1 MNIKFKEMLKFSWV
15 AVLAAAMLCTSCS
28 IDDNDA
34 NNNANGAE
42 MEEIEPLPT
51 EDVIET
57 TIVKNAAIFGNN
69 FDEVTQKVIDRLKGI
84 TEYLDPVTASS
95 IPENVEL
102 IFIDNESLL
111 KMERPA
117 VMAIKEAFQRGAT
130 VYLHK
135 PNDFAAALFNIA
147 MFDDIDKFFGNK
159 AKMRAQTRSSNEYQN
174 HDLFA
179 VRLDQSYMD
188 ADDLF
193 NDEPIEQTFVN
204 EETGEETTE
213 TFQPSDPTN
222 YQLGRYAENA
232 VKWIESENA
241 ETVRAKTR
249 AASSSTD
256 PFAQHHIHK
265 LLSCNLNYPSI
276 SKYNKNFSDIKVD
289 LNISVDL
296 WIITAYSFEKQMDYY
311 NVVMKEVFPGGTAYK
326 GVYWNH
332 GNSEK
337 DERAFYK
344 LNGNQMEDIGFAR
357 AAYVY
362 AGPDI
367 YVFKPEGYTVEQPST
382 ESPVNKNNYYIKES
396 YSSWGINGEL
406 GYSDGSVGGKLSFDY
421 RKGETITSFENELE
435 VTLNRNYSYENRK
448 ATYWDY
454 EMNVNNNNLKYCGF
468 VRHKKGGISKD
479 ALCRKD
485 CETKQYWEWFI
496 SNTNADISKNIEF
509 DVVFEFPAYSAKC
522 NVTGDNGGFDLSR
535 SILTKQKVRFKLPI
549 PYRYNETYTTFAEK
563 SKENIADVKAV
574 EEALAGSTYIKEFK
588 FKQSNITK
596 KALDDKLTKEWNTTI
611 DNLLR
616 NIQVFVDNEVSVY
629 LNDSKGNHLG
639 DRLVFSP
646 ESPNGYPVR
655 KTQE

>member
-213 TFQPSDPTN
+213 TFQPSAPTN

-265 LLSCNLNYPSI
+265 LISCNLNYPYI
-276 SKYNKNFSDIKVD
+276 SKYNKNFPDITATFD
-289 LNISVDL
+289 ISVDL
-296 WIITAYSFEKQMDYY
+296 WVITAYSFEKQMDYY
-311 NVVMKEVFPGGTAYK
+311 NVVMQEVFPGAAAYK
-326 GVYWNH
+326 GQYWLCDWPQKNQ
-332 GNSEK
+332 N
-337 DERAFYK
+337 AFEK
-344 LNGNQMEDIGFAR
+344 LNWEQQKDVGFSR
-357 AAYVY
+357 GAYVY

-367 YVFKPEGYTVEQPST
+367 YVFKPEDYTVEQPST

-396 YSSWGINGEL
+396 YSSWGIKGEL

-421 RKGETITSFENELE
+421 NKGETITSFENELE
-435 VTLNRNYSYENRK
+435 VSLNRNYSYENRK

-454 EMNVNNNNLKYCGF
+454 EMNVKNNNLKYCGL
-468 VRHKKGGISKD
+468 KNDISKD

-485 CETKQYWEWFI
+485 CATKQYWEWFI
-496 SNTNADISKNIEF
+496 SDTNADISNNIEF
-509 DVVFEFPAYSAKC
+509 DVVFEFPAYSAKG
-522 NVTGDNGGFDLSR
+522 NVITYNKDVSKSVLA
-535 SILTKQKVRFKLPI
+535 KQKVRFKLPI

-563 SKENIADVKAV
+563 SKENVADVKAV

-646 ESPNGYPVR
+646 DSPNGYPVR

>member
-1 MNIKFKEMLKFSWV
+1 MNKTLKSIF
-15 AVLAAAMLCTSCS
+15 AIGGIVLLTSFFFTSCTD
-28 IDDNDA
+28 DDNDA
-34 NNNANGAE
+34 NNNVNGAE

-57 TIVKNAAIFGNN
+57 TIVRNAAIFGNN
-69 FDEVTQKVIDRLKGI
+69 FDEVTQKVIDRLKGV
-84 TEYLDPVTASS
+84 TEYLDPVTATS
-95 IPENVEL
+95 ISENVEL

-147 MFDDIDKFFGNK
+147 MFDDIDNFFGNQ
-159 AKMRAQTRSSNEYQN
+159 AKMRAQTRSGNEYQN

-193 NDEPIEQTFVN
+193 NDKPIEQTFVN
-204 EETGEETTE
+204 EDTGEETTE
-213 TFQPSDPTN
+213 TFQPSAPTN

-332 GNSEK
+332 GDNEK
-337 DERAFYK
+337 TERAFYK
-344 LNGNQMEDIGFAR
+344 LNGNQMEDVGFAR

-421 RKGETITSFENELE
+421 KKGETITSFENELE
-435 VTLNRNYSYENRK
+435 VTLNRNYSYDNKK

-509 DVVFEFPAYSAKC
+509 DVVFEFPAYSAKA
-522 NVTGDNGGFDLSR
+522 NVTLYNDGFDLSR

-596 KALDDKLTKEWNTTI
+596 KALDNKLTKEWNTTI

>member
-1 MNIKFKEMLKFSWV
+1 MLKFSWV

-28 IDDNDA
+28 DDDNDA
-34 NNNANGAE
+34 NNNNGAE

-57 TIVKNAAIFGNN
+57 TIVRNAAIFGNN

-84 TEYLDPVTASS
+84 TEYLDPVTTTS

-147 MFDDIDKFFGNK
+147 MFDDIDNFFGNQ
-159 AKMRAQTRSSNEYQN
+159 AKMRAQTRSGNEYQN

-213 TFQPSDPTN
+213 TFQPSDPTD

-421 RKGETITSFENELE
+421 KKGETITSFEKELE
-435 VTLNRNYSYENRK
+435 VTLNRNYSYDNKK

-509 DVVFEFPAYSAKC
+509 DVVFEFPAYSAKA
-522 NVTGDNGGFDLSR
+522 NVTLYNDGFDLSR

-596 KALDDKLTKEWNTTI
+596 KALDNKLTKEWNTTI

>member
-1 MNIKFKEMLKFSWV
+1 MNKTLKSIF
-15 AVLAAAMLCTSCS
+15 AIGGIVLLTSFFFTSCAV
-28 IDDNDA
+28 DDNEED
-34 NNNANGAE
+34 NANGAE
-42 MEEIEPLPT
+42 MEEIKPLPT

-57 TIVKNAAIFGNN
+57 TIVRNAAIFGNN

-147 MFDDIDKFFGNK
+147 MFDDIDNFFGNQ
-159 AKMRAQTRSSNEYQN
+159 AKMRAQTRSGNEFQS

-204 EETGEETTE
+204 EDTGEETTE
-213 TFQPSDPTN
+213 TFQPSAPTN

-265 LLSCNLNYPSI
+265 LISCNLNYPYI
-276 SKYNKNFSDIKVD
+276 SKYNKDFADIKET

-296 WIITAYSFEKQMDYY
+296 WVITAYSFEKQMDYY
-311 NVVMKEVFPGGTAYK
+311 NIVMEESFPGGKAYK
-326 GVYWNH
+326 GQYWHANL
-332 GNSEK
+332 NRNNQK
-337 DERAFYK
+337 AYNK
-344 LNGNQMEDIGFAR
+344 LNMIQKKELGYAR
-357 AAYVY
+357 GAYVY

-382 ESPVNKNNYYIKES
+382 ESPVNKNNYVIKES
-396 YSSWGINGEL
+396 YSNWSISGEI
-406 GYSDGSVGGKLSFDY
+406 GYSDGSVGGKLSFNY
-421 RKGETITSFENELE
+421 SKGESITSFENELE
-435 VTLNRNYSYENRK
+435 VTLNRNYTYNNK
-448 ATYWDY
+448 KVTYWDY
-454 EMNVNNNNLKYCGF
+454 EMSVNKTLKHSGLL
-468 VRHKKGGISKD
+468 GDISKD

-485 CETKQYWEWFI
+485 CDTRQYWEWFI
-496 SNTNADISKNIEF
+496 SNTTSDISTNIEF
-509 DVVFEFPAYSAKC
+509 DVVFEFPAYSGKLNAYPVYINTESSK
-522 NVTGDNGGFDLSR
+522 

-646 ESPNGYPVR
+646 ESPNGYPQR
-655 KTQE
+655 KKVE

>member
-1 MNIKFKEMLKFSWV
+1 MNIKFKQMLKFSWV

-28 IDDNDA
+28 DDDNDA
-34 NNNANGAE
+34 NNNNGAE

-57 TIVKNAAIFGNN
+57 TIVRNAAIFGNN

-84 TEYLDPVTASS
+84 TEYLDPVTATS

-147 MFDDIDKFFGNK
+147 MFDDIDNFFGNQ
-159 AKMRAQTRSSNEYQN
+159 AKMRAQTRSGNEFQS

-204 EETGEETTE
+204 EDTGEETTE
-213 TFQPSDPTN
+213 TFQPSAPTN

-265 LLSCNLNYPSI
+265 LISCNLNYPSI

-332 GNSEK
+332 GDNEK
-337 DERAFYK
+337 TERAFYK
-344 LNGNQMEDIGFAR
+344 LNGNQMEDVGFAR

-421 RKGETITSFENELE
+421 KKGETITSFEKELE
-435 VTLNRNYSYENRK
+435 VTLNRNYSYDNKK

-509 DVVFEFPAYSAKC
+509 DVVFEFPAYSAKA
-522 NVTGDNGGFDLSR
+522 NVTLYNDGFDLSR

-549 PYRYNETYTTFAEK
+549 PYRYIETYTTFAEK
-563 SKENIADVKAV
+563 SKENVADVKAV

>member
-1 MNIKFKEMLKFSWV
+1 MNKTLKSIF
-15 AVLAAAMLCTSCS
+15 AIGGIVLLTSFFFTSCTD
-28 IDDNDA
+28 DDNDA
-34 NNNANGAE
+34 NNNVNGAE

-57 TIVKNAAIFGNN
+57 TIVRNAAIFGNN
-69 FDEVTQKVIDRLKGI
+69 FDEVTQKVIDRLKGV
-84 TEYLDPVTASS
+84 TEYLDPVTATS
-95 IPENVEL
+95 ISENVEL

-147 MFDDIDKFFGNK
+147 MFDDIDNFFGNQ
-159 AKMRAQTRSSNEYQN
+159 AKMRAQTRSGNEYQN

-188 ADDLF
+188 ADDRF

-204 EETGEETTE
+204 EDTGEETTE
-213 TFQPSDPTN
+213 TFQPSAPTN

-332 GNSEK
+332 GDNEK
-337 DERAFYK
+337 TERAFYK
-344 LNGNQMEDIGFAR
+344 LNGNQMEDVGFAR

-421 RKGETITSFENELE
+421 KKGETITSFENELE
-435 VTLNRNYSYENRK
+435 VTLNRNYSYDNKK

-596 KALDDKLTKEWNTTI
+596 KALDNKLTKEWNTTI

-646 ESPNGYPVR
+646 DSPNGYPQR
-655 KTQE
+655 KKVE

>member
-1 MNIKFKEMLKFSWV
+1 MNKTLKSIF
-15 AVLAAAMLCTSCS
+15 AIGGIVLLTSFFFTSCS
-28 IDDNDA
+28 DDDNDA
-34 NNNANGAE
+34 NNNVNGAE

-57 TIVKNAAIFGNN
+57 TIVRNAAIFGNN

-84 TEYLDPVTASS
+84 TEYLDPVTATS

-147 MFDDIDKFFGNK
+147 MFDDIDNFFGNQ
-159 AKMRAQTRSSNEYQN
+159 AKMRAQTRSGNEYQN

-204 EETGEETTE
+204 EDTGEETTE
-213 TFQPSDPTN
+213 TFQPSDPTD

-265 LLSCNLNYPSI
+265 LISCNVNYPYI
-276 SKYNKNFSDIKVD
+276 STKTFKYVNAEEKV
-289 LNISVDL
+289 NISIDL
-296 WIITAYSFEKQMDYY
+296 WVITAYSFEKQMDYY
-311 NVVMKEVFPGGTAYK
+311 NVVMEESFPGNDVYK
-326 GVYWNH
+326 GLYWCYVASN
-332 GNSEK
+332 NWNLVEK
-337 DERAFYK
+337 LRDAYYK
-344 LNGNQMEDIGFAR
+344 LDEKTR
-357 AAYVY
+357 EYVGLVRSGYAY

-367 YVFKPEGYTVEQPST
+367 YVFNPEGYTVEQPKT
-382 ESPVNKNNYYIKES
+382 ESPVTKDNYFIKES
-396 YSSWGINGEL
+396 FTGWSVGGEI
-406 GYSDGSVGGKLSFDY
+406 GYSDGSVGGKLSFNY
-421 RKGETITSFENELE
+421 QKGETIKTFEQELN
-435 VTLNRNYSYENRK
+435 VKLNRNYSYNNK
-448 ATYWDY
+448 KVTYWDY
-454 EMNVNNNNLKYCGF
+454 EMNINKEDFKWDLYQ
-468 VRHKKGGISKD
+468 SKIKEN
-479 ALCRKD
+479 ALCRNV
-485 CETKQYWEWFI
+485 CETRQYWEWFI
-496 SNTNADISKNIEF
+496 SKTNSDIASNIEF
-509 DVVFEFPAYSAKC
+509 DVVFEFPAYSVKDEILGL
-522 NVTGDNGGFDLSR
+522 NDLNKSV
-535 SILTKQKVRFKLPI
+535 LTKQKVRFKLPI

-596 KALDDKLTKEWNTTI
+596 KALDNKLTKEWNTTI

-646 ESPNGYPVR
+646 ESPNGYPQREKV
-655 KTQE
+655 E

>member
-1 MNIKFKEMLKFSWV
+1 MNKTLKSIF
-15 AVLAAAMLCTSCS
+15 AIGGIVLLTSFFFTSCAV
-28 IDDNDA
+28 DDNEED
-34 NNNANGAE
+34 NANGAE

-57 TIVKNAAIFGNN
+57 TIVRNAAIFGNN

-147 MFDDIDKFFGNK
+147 MFDDIDNFFGNQ
-159 AKMRAQTRSSNEYQN
+159 AKMRAQTRSGNEYQN

-204 EETGEETTE
+204 EDTGEETTE
-213 TFQPSDPTN
+213 SFQPSAPTN

-265 LLSCNLNYPSI
+265 LISCNLNYPYI
-276 SKYNKNFSDIKVD
+276 SKYNKDFPDITATFD
-289 LNISVDL
+289 ISVDL
-296 WIITAYSFEKQMDYY
+296 WVITAYSFEKQMDYY
-311 NVVMKEVFPGGTAYK
+311 NVVMQEVFPGAAAYK
-326 GVYWNH
+326 GDYWRYGINKKN
-332 GNSEK
+332 GM
-337 DERAFYK
+337 AFSK
-344 LNGNQMEDIGFAR
+344 LNWEQQEDVGFDR
-357 AAYVY
+357 GAYVY

-382 ESPVNKNNYYIKES
+382 ESPVNKNNYYIRES
-396 YSSWGINGEL
+396 YSSWGIKGEL

-454 EMNVNNNNLKYCGF
+454 EMNVKNNNLKWCGL
-468 VRHKKGGISKD
+468 KKEISKD

-485 CETKQYWEWFI
+485 CETRQYWEWFI
-496 SNTNADISKNIEF
+496 SDTNADISKNIEF

-522 NVTGDNGGFDLSR
+522 NVTGYNNGFDFSR
-535 SILTKQKVRFKLPI
+535 SVLAKQKVRFKLPI

-596 KALDDKLTKEWNTTI
+596 KALDNKLTKEWNTTI

-646 ESPNGYPVR
+646 DSPNGYPQREKV
-655 KTQE
+655 E

>member
-1 MNIKFKEMLKFSWV
+1 MNKTLKSIF
-15 AVLAAAMLCTSCS
+15 AIGGIVLLTSFFFTSCS
-28 IDDNDA
+28 DDDNDA
-34 NNNANGAE
+34 NNNGAE

-57 TIVKNAAIFGNN
+57 TIVRNAAIFGNN

-84 TEYLDPVTASS
+84 TEYLDPVTATS

-147 MFDDIDKFFGNK
+147 MFDDIDNFFGNQ
-159 AKMRAQTRSSNEYQN
+159 AKMRAQTRSGNEFQS

-204 EETGEETTE
+204 EDTGEETTE
-213 TFQPSDPTN
+213 TFQPSAPTN

-265 LLSCNLNYPSI
+265 LISCNLNYPSI

-332 GNSEK
+332 GDNEK
-337 DERAFYK
+337 TERAFYK
-344 LNGNQMEDIGFAR
+344 LNGNQMEDVGFAR

-421 RKGETITSFENELE
+421 KKGETITSFENELE
-435 VTLNRNYSYENRK
+435 VTLNRNYSYDNKK

-509 DVVFEFPAYSAKC
+509 DVVFEFPAYSAKA
-522 NVTGDNGGFDLSR
+522 NVTLYNDGFDLSR
-535 SILTKQKVRFKLPI
+535 SVLTKQKVRFKLPI

-596 KALDDKLTKEWNTTI
+596 KALDNKLTKEWNTTI

-646 ESPNGYPVR
+646 ESPNGYPQR
-655 KTQE
+655 KKVE

>member
-1 MNIKFKEMLKFSWV
+1 MLKFSWV

-28 IDDNDA
+28 DDDNDA
-34 NNNANGAE
+34 NNNNGAE

-57 TIVKNAAIFGNN
+57 TIVRNAAIFGNN

-84 TEYLDPVTASS
+84 TEYLDPVTATS

-147 MFDDIDKFFGNK
+147 MFDDIDNFFGNQ
-159 AKMRAQTRSSNEYQN
+159 AKMRAQTRSGNEYQN

-204 EETGEETTE
+204 EDTGEETTE
-213 TFQPSDPTN
+213 TFQPSDPTD

-265 LLSCNLNYPSI
+265 LLSCNLNYPYI

-326 GVYWNH
+326 GVYWNY

-344 LNGNQMEDIGFAR
+344 LNGNQMEDVGFAR

-421 RKGETITSFENELE
+421 KKGETITSFENELE
-435 VTLNRNYSYENRK
+435 VTLNRNYSYDNKK

-522 NVTGDNGGFDLSR
+522 NVTGDNNGFDLSR
-535 SILTKQKVRFKLPI
+535 SVLTKQKVRFKLPI

-646 ESPNGYPVR
+646 ESPNGYPQR
-655 KTQE
+655 KKVE

>member
-1 MNIKFKEMLKFSWV
+1 MNKTLKSIF
-15 AVLAAAMLCTSCS
+15 AIGGIVLLTSFFFTSCAV
-28 IDDNDA
+28 DDNEED
-34 NNNANGAE
+34 NANGAE

-57 TIVKNAAIFGNN
+57 TIVRNAAIFGNN

-84 TEYLDPVTASS
+84 TEYLDPVTATS

-147 MFDDIDKFFGNK
+147 MFDDIDNFFGNK
-159 AKMRAQTRSSNEYQN
+159 AKMRAQTRSGNEFQS

-193 NDEPIEQTFVN
+193 NDKPIEQTFVN
-204 EETGEETTE
+204 EDTGEETTE
-213 TFQPSDPTN
+213 TFQPSDPTD

-265 LLSCNLNYPSI
+265 LISCNLNYPYI
-276 SKYNKNFSDIKVD
+276 SKYNKDFADIKET

-296 WIITAYSFEKQMDYY
+296 WVITAYSFEKQMDYY
-311 NVVMKEVFPGGTAYK
+311 NIVMEESFPGGKAYK
-326 GVYWNH
+326 GQYWHANL
-332 GNSEK
+332 NRNNQK
-337 DERAFYK
+337 AYNK
-344 LNGNQMEDIGFAR
+344 LNMIQKKELGYAR
-357 AAYVY
+357 GAYVY

-382 ESPVNKNNYYIKES
+382 ESPVNKNNYVIKES
-396 YSSWGINGEL
+396 YSNWSISGEI
-406 GYSDGSVGGKLSFDY
+406 GYSDGSVGGKLSFNY
-421 RKGETITSFENELE
+421 SKGESITSFENELE
-435 VTLNRNYSYENRK
+435 VTLNRNYTYNNK
-448 ATYWDY
+448 KVTYWDY
-454 EMNVNNNNLKYCGF
+454 EMSVNKTLKHSGLL
-468 VRHKKGGISKD
+468 GDISKD

-485 CETKQYWEWFI
+485 CDTRQYWEWFI
-496 SNTNADISKNIEF
+496 SNTTSDISTNIEF
-509 DVVFEFPAYSAKC
+509 DVVFEFPAYSGKLNAYPVYINTESSK
-522 NVTGDNGGFDLSR
+522 

-563 SKENIADVKAV
+563 SKENVADVKAV

-646 ESPNGYPVR
+646 DSPNGYPQR
-655 KTQE
+655 KKVE

>member
-1 MNIKFKEMLKFSWV
+1 MNKTLKSIF
-15 AVLAAAMLCTSCS
+15 AIGGIVLLTSFFFTSCTD
-28 IDDNDA
+28 DDNDA
-34 NNNANGAE
+34 NNNVNGAE

-57 TIVKNAAIFGNN
+57 TIVRNAAIFGNN
-69 FDEVTQKVIDRLKGI
+69 FDEVTQKVIDRLKGV
-84 TEYLDPVTASS
+84 TEYLDPVTATS
-95 IPENVEL
+95 ISENVEL

-147 MFDDIDKFFGNK
+147 MFDDIDNFFGNQ
-159 AKMRAQTRSSNEYQN
+159 AKMRAQTRSGNEFQS

-193 NDEPIEQTFVN
+193 NDKPIEQTFVN
-204 EETGEETTE
+204 EDTGEETTE
-213 TFQPSDPTN
+213 TFQPSAPTN

-332 GNSEK
+332 GDNEK
-337 DERAFYK
+337 TERAFYK
-344 LNGNQMEDIGFAR
+344 LNGNQMEDVGFAR

-421 RKGETITSFENELE
+421 KKGETITSFENELE
-435 VTLNRNYSYENRK
+435 VTLNRNYSYDNKK

-509 DVVFEFPAYSAKC
+509 DVVFEFPAYSAKA
-522 NVTGDNGGFDLSR
+522 NVTLYNDGFDLSR

-596 KALDDKLTKEWNTTI
+596 KALDNKLTKEWNTTI

-646 ESPNGYPVR
+646 ESPNGYPQR
-655 KTQE
+655 KKVE

>member
-1 MNIKFKEMLKFSWV
+1 MLKFSWV

-28 IDDNDA
+28 DDDNDA
-34 NNNANGAE
+34 NNNNGAE

-57 TIVKNAAIFGNN
+57 TIVRNAAIFGNN

-84 TEYLDPVTASS
+84 TEYLDPVTATS

-111 KMERPA
+111 KLERPA

-147 MFDDIDKFFGNK
+147 MFDDIDNFFGNQ
-159 AKMRAQTRSSNEYQN
+159 AKMRAQTRSGNEYQN

-213 TFQPSDPTN
+213 TFQPSDPTD

-326 GVYWNH
+326 GVYWNY

-344 LNGNQMEDIGFAR
+344 LNGNQMEDVGFAR

-421 RKGETITSFENELE
+421 KKGETITSFENELE
-435 VTLNRNYSYENRK
+435 VTLNRNYSYDNKK

-522 NVTGDNGGFDLSR
+522 NVTGDNNGFDLSR
-535 SILTKQKVRFKLPI
+535 SVLTKQKVRFKLPI

-563 SKENIADVKAV
+563 SKENVADVKAV

>member
-1 MNIKFKEMLKFSWV
+1 MNIKFKQMLKFSWV

-28 IDDNDA
+28 DDDNDA
-34 NNNANGAE
+34 NNNNGAE

-57 TIVKNAAIFGNN
+57 TIVRNAAIFGNN

-84 TEYLDPVTASS
+84 TEYLDPVTATS
-95 IPENVEL
+95 ISENVEL

-147 MFDDIDKFFGNK
+147 MFDDIDNFFGNQ
-159 AKMRAQTRSSNEYQN
+159 AKMRAQTRSGNEFQS

-204 EETGEETTE
+204 EDTGEETTE
-213 TFQPSDPTN
+213 TFQPSAPTN

-265 LLSCNLNYPSI
+265 LISCNLNYPSI

-332 GNSEK
+332 GDNEK
-337 DERAFYK
+337 TERAFYK
-344 LNGNQMEDIGFAR
+344 LNGNQMEDVGFAR
-357 AAYVY
+357 GAYVY

-421 RKGETITSFENELE
+421 KKGETITSFEKELE
-435 VTLNRNYSYENRK
+435 VTLNRNYSYDNKK

-509 DVVFEFPAYSAKC
+509 DVVFEFPAYSAKA
-522 NVTGDNGGFDLSR
+522 NVTLYNDGFDLSR

-646 ESPNGYPVR
+646 DSPNGYPQR
-655 KTQE
+655 KKVE

>member
-1 MNIKFKEMLKFSWV
+1 MNKTLKSIF
-15 AVLAAAMLCTSCS
+15 AIGGIVLLTSFFFTSCTD
-28 IDDNDA
+28 DDNDA
-34 NNNANGAE
+34 NNNVNGAE

-57 TIVKNAAIFGNN
+57 TIVRNAAIFGNN
-69 FDEVTQKVIDRLKGI
+69 FDEVTQKVIDRLKGV
-84 TEYLDPVTASS
+84 TEYLDPVTATS
-95 IPENVEL
+95 ISENVEL

-147 MFDDIDKFFGNK
+147 MFDDIDNFFGNQ
-159 AKMRAQTRSSNEYQN
+159 AKMRAQTRSGNEFQS

-193 NDEPIEQTFVN
+193 NDKPIEQTFVN
-204 EETGEETTE
+204 EDTGEETTE
-213 TFQPSDPTN
+213 TFQPSAPTN

-332 GNSEK
+332 GDNEK
-337 DERAFYK
+337 TERAFYK
-344 LNGNQMEDIGFAR
+344 LNGNQMEDVGFAR

-421 RKGETITSFENELE
+421 KKGETITSFENELE
-435 VTLNRNYSYENRK
+435 VTLNRNYSYDNKK

-509 DVVFEFPAYSAKC
+509 DVVFEFPAYSAKA
-522 NVTGDNGGFDLSR
+522 NVTLYNDGFDLSR

-596 KALDDKLTKEWNTTI
+596 KALDDKLTTEWNTTI

-646 ESPNGYPVR
+646 DSPNGYPQR
-655 KTQE
+655 KKVE

>member
-1 MNIKFKEMLKFSWV
+1 MLKFSWV

-213 TFQPSDPTN
+213 TFQPSAPTN

-265 LLSCNLNYPSI
+265 LISCNLNYPYI
-276 SKYNKNFSDIKVD
+276 SKYNKNFPDITATFD
-289 LNISVDL
+289 ISVDL
-296 WIITAYSFEKQMDYY
+296 WVITAYSFEKQMDYY
-311 NVVMKEVFPGGTAYK
+311 NVVMQEVFPGAAAYK
-326 GVYWNH
+326 GDYWQYGINKKN
-332 GNSEK
+332 GM
-337 DERAFYK
+337 AFSK
-344 LNGNQMEDIGFAR
+344 LNWEQQEDVGFDR
-357 AAYVY
+357 GAYVY

-382 ESPVNKNNYYIKES
+382 ESPVNKNNYYIRES

-435 VTLNRNYSYENRK
+435 VTLNRSYSYENRK

-454 EMNVNNNNLKYCGF
+454 EMNVKNNNLKYCG
-468 VRHKKGGISKD
+468 
-479 ALCRKD
+479 
-485 CETKQYWEWFI
+485 
-496 SNTNADISKNIEF
+496 
-509 DVVFEFPAYSAKC
+509 
-522 NVTGDNGGFDLSR
+522 
-535 SILTKQKVRFKLPI
+535 
-549 PYRYNETYTTFAEK
+549 
-563 SKENIADVKAV
+563 
-574 EEALAGSTYIKEFK
+574 
-588 FKQSNITK
+588 
-596 KALDDKLTKEWNTTI
+596 
-611 DNLLR
+611 
-616 NIQVFVDNEVSVY
+616 
-629 LNDSKGNHLG
+629 
-639 DRLVFSP
+639 
-646 ESPNGYPVR
+646 
-655 KTQE
+655 

>member
-1 MNIKFKEMLKFSWV
+1 MNKTLKSIF
-15 AVLAAAMLCTSCS
+15 AIGGIVLLTSFFFTSCS
-28 IDDNDA
+28 DDDNDA
-34 NNNANGAE
+34 NNNGAE

-57 TIVKNAAIFGNN
+57 TIVRNAAIFGNN

-147 MFDDIDKFFGNK
+147 MFDDIDNFFGNQ
-159 AKMRAQTRSSNEYQN
+159 AKMRAQTRSGNEFQS

-204 EETGEETTE
+204 EDTGEETTE
-213 TFQPSDPTN
+213 TFQPSDPTD

-265 LLSCNLNYPSI
+265 LISCNLNYPSI

-332 GNSEK
+332 GDNEK
-337 DERAFYK
+337 TERAFYK
-344 LNGNQMEDIGFAR
+344 LNGNQMEDVGFAR

-421 RKGETITSFENELE
+421 KKGETITSFENELE
-435 VTLNRNYSYENRK
+435 VTLNRNYSYDNKK

-509 DVVFEFPAYSAKC
+509 DVVFEFPAYSAKA
-522 NVTGDNGGFDLSR
+522 NVTLYNDGFDLSR
-535 SILTKQKVRFKLPI
+535 SVLTKQKVRFKLPI

-596 KALDDKLTKEWNTTI
+596 KALDNKLTKEWNTTI

-646 ESPNGYPVR
+646 DSPNGYPQR
-655 KTQE
+655 KKVE

>member
-1 MNIKFKEMLKFSWV
+1 MLKFSWV

-28 IDDNDA
+28 DDDNDA
-34 NNNANGAE
+34 NNNNGAE

-57 TIVKNAAIFGNN
+57 TIVRNAAIFGNN

-84 TEYLDPVTASS
+84 TEYLDPVTATS
-95 IPENVEL
+95 ISENVEL

-147 MFDDIDKFFGNK
+147 MFDDIDNFFGNQ
-159 AKMRAQTRSSNEYQN
+159 AKMRAQTRSGNEFQS

-204 EETGEETTE
+204 EDTGEETTE
-213 TFQPSDPTN
+213 TFQPSDPTD

-332 GNSEK
+332 GDSEK

-344 LNGNQMEDIGFAR
+344 LNGNQMEDVGFAR
-357 AAYVY
+357 GAYV
-362 AGPDI
+362 
-367 YVFKPEGYTVEQPST
+367 
-382 ESPVNKNNYYIKES
+382 
-396 YSSWGINGEL
+396 
-406 GYSDGSVGGKLSFDY
+406 
-421 RKGETITSFENELE
+421 
-435 VTLNRNYSYENRK
+435 
-448 ATYWDY
+448 
-454 EMNVNNNNLKYCGF
+454 
-468 VRHKKGGISKD
+468 
-479 ALCRKD
+479 
-485 CETKQYWEWFI
+485 
-496 SNTNADISKNIEF
+496 
-509 DVVFEFPAYSAKC
+509 
-522 NVTGDNGGFDLSR
+522 
-535 SILTKQKVRFKLPI
+535 
-549 PYRYNETYTTFAEK
+549 
-563 SKENIADVKAV
+563 
-574 EEALAGSTYIKEFK
+574 
-588 FKQSNITK
+588 
-596 KALDDKLTKEWNTTI
+596 
-611 DNLLR
+611 
-616 NIQVFVDNEVSVY
+616 
-629 LNDSKGNHLG
+629 
-639 DRLVFSP
+639 
-646 ESPNGYPVR
+646 
-655 KTQE
+655 

>member
-1 MNIKFKEMLKFSWV
+1 MNKTLKSIF
-15 AVLAAAMLCTSCS
+15 AIGGIVLLTSFFFTSCAV
-28 IDDNDA
+28 DDNEED
-34 NNNANGAE
+34 NANGAE

-57 TIVKNAAIFGNN
+57 TIVRNAAIFGNN
-69 FDEVTQKVIDRLKGI
+69 FDEVTQKVIDRLKGV
-84 TEYLDPVTASS
+84 TEYLDPVTATS

-147 MFDDIDKFFGNK
+147 MFDDIDNFFGNK
-159 AKMRAQTRSSNEYQN
+159 AKMRAQTRSGNEFQS

-204 EETGEETTE
+204 EDTGEETTE
-213 TFQPSDPTN
+213 SFQPSAPTN

-265 LLSCNLNYPSI
+265 LISCNLNYPYI
-276 SKYNKNFSDIKVD
+276 SKYNKDFADIKET

-296 WIITAYSFEKQMDYY
+296 WVITAYSFEKQMDYY
-311 NVVMKEVFPGGTAYK
+311 NIVMEESFPGGKAYK
-326 GVYWNH
+326 GQYWHANL
-332 GNSEK
+332 NRNNQK
-337 DERAFYK
+337 AYNK
-344 LNGNQMEDIGFAR
+344 LNMIQKKELGYAR
-357 AAYVY
+357 GAYVY

-382 ESPVNKNNYYIKES
+382 ESPVNKNNYVIKES
-396 YSSWGINGEL
+396 YSNWSISGEI
-406 GYSDGSVGGKLSFDY
+406 GYSDGSVGGKLSFNY
-421 RKGETITSFENELE
+421 SKGESITSFENELE
-435 VTLNRNYSYENRK
+435 VTLNRNYTYNNK
-448 ATYWDY
+448 KVTYWDY
-454 EMNVNNNNLKYCGF
+454 EMSVNKTLKHSGLL
-468 VRHKKGGISKD
+468 GDISKD

-485 CETKQYWEWFI
+485 CDTRQYWEWFI
-496 SNTNADISKNIEF
+496 SNTTSDISTNIEF
-509 DVVFEFPAYSAKC
+509 DVVFEFPAYSGKLNAYPVYINTESSK
-522 NVTGDNGGFDLSR
+522 

-646 ESPNGYPVR
+646 ESPNGYPQR
-655 KTQE
+655 KKVE

>member
-1 MNIKFKEMLKFSWV
+1 
-15 AVLAAAMLCTSCS
+15 
-28 IDDNDA
+28 
-34 NNNANGAE
+34 
-42 MEEIEPLPT
+42 
-51 EDVIET
+51 
-57 TIVKNAAIFGNN
+57 
-69 FDEVTQKVIDRLKGI
+69 
-84 TEYLDPVTASS
+84 
-95 IPENVEL
+95 
-102 IFIDNESLL
+102 
-111 KMERPA
+111 
-117 VMAIKEAFQRGAT
+117 
-130 VYLHK
+130 
-135 PNDFAAALFNIA
+135 
-147 MFDDIDKFFGNK
+147 
-159 AKMRAQTRSSNEYQN
+159 
-174 HDLFA
+174 
-179 VRLDQSYMD
+179 MD

-193 NDEPIEQTFVN
+193 NDETIEQTFVN
-204 EETGEETTE
+204 EDTGEETTE
-213 TFQPSDPTN
+213 TFQPSAPTD

-265 LLSCNLNYPSI
+265 LLSCNLNYPYI

-326 GVYWNH
+326 GVYWNN

-337 DERAFYK
+337 DWWAFDK
-344 LNGNQMEDIGFAR
+344 LNGNQMEDVGFAR

-421 RKGETITSFENELE
+421 KKGETITSFENELE
-435 VTLNRNYSYENRK
+435 VTLNRNYSYDNKK

-596 KALDDKLTKEWNTTI
+596 KALDNKLTKEWNTTI

-646 ESPNGYPVR
+646 ESPNGYPQR
-655 KTQE
+655 KKVE

>member
-1 MNIKFKEMLKFSWV
+1 MNKTLKSIF
-15 AVLAAAMLCTSCS
+15 AIGGIVLLTSFFFTSCAV
-28 IDDNDA
+28 DDNEVDT
-34 NNNANGAE
+34 
-42 MEEIEPLPT
+42 PPT
-51 EDVIET
+51 ESEQVKPDPVDDVIET
-57 TIVKNAAIFGNN
+57 IIMKDAAIFGNN

-84 TEYLDPVTASS
+84 THHLDPVTTSV

-147 MFDDIDKFFGNK
+147 MFDDIDNFFGNQ
-159 AKMRAQTRSSNEYQN
+159 AKMRAQTRSGNEYQN

-204 EETGEETTE
+204 EDTGEETTE

-265 LLSCNLNYPSI
+265 LISCNLNYPYI
-276 SKYNKNFSDIKVD
+276 SKYNTDFADITATFD
-289 LNISVDL
+289 ISVDL
-296 WIITAYSFEKQMDYY
+296 WVITAYSFEKQMDYY
-311 NVVMKEVFPGGTAYK
+311 NVVMQEVFPGAAAYK
-326 GVYWNH
+326 GDYWQYGINKKN
-332 GNSEK
+332 GM
-337 DERAFYK
+337 AFSK
-344 LNGNQMEDIGFAR
+344 LNWEQQEDVGFGR
-357 AAYVY
+357 GAYVY

-382 ESPVNKNNYYIKES
+382 ESPVNKNNYYIRES
-396 YSSWGINGEL
+396 YSSWGIKGEL

-435 VTLNRNYSYENRK
+435 VTLNRNYSYDNRK

-454 EMNVNNNNLKYCGF
+454 EMNVKNNNLKYCGL
-468 VRHKKGGISKD
+468 KKGISED

-496 SNTNADISKNIEF
+496 SDTNADISKNIEF

-522 NVTGDNGGFDLSR
+522 NVTGYNNGFDLSR
-535 SILTKQKVRFKLPI
+535 SVLAKQKVRFKLPI

-596 KALDDKLTKEWNTTI
+596 KALDNKLTKEWNTTI

-646 ESPNGYPVR
+646 DSPNGYPQR
-655 KTQE
+655 KKVE

>member
-1 MNIKFKEMLKFSWV
+1 MNKTLKSIF
-15 AVLAAAMLCTSCS
+15 AIGGIVLLTSFFFTSCS
-28 IDDNDA
+28 DDDNDA
-34 NNNANGAE
+34 NNNGAE

-57 TIVKNAAIFGNN
+57 TIVRNAAIFGNN

-147 MFDDIDKFFGNK
+147 MFDDIDNFFGNQ
-159 AKMRAQTRSSNEYQN
+159 AKMRAQTRSGNEYQN

-204 EETGEETTE
+204 EDTGEETTE
-213 TFQPSDPTN
+213 TFQPSDPTD

-332 GNSEK
+332 GDNEK
-337 DERAFYK
+337 TERAFYK
-344 LNGNQMEDIGFAR
+344 LNGNQMEDVGFAR

-421 RKGETITSFENELE
+421 KKGETITSFENELE
-435 VTLNRNYSYENRK
+435 VTLNRNYSYDNKK

-509 DVVFEFPAYSAKC
+509 DVVFEFPAYSAKA
-522 NVTGDNGGFDLSR
+522 NVTLYNDGFDLSR

-646 ESPNGYPVR
+646 DSPNGYPQR
-655 KTQE
+655 KKVE

>member
-1 MNIKFKEMLKFSWV
+1 MNKTLKSIF
-15 AVLAAAMLCTSCS
+15 AIGGIVLLTSFFFTSCAV
-28 IDDNDA
+28 DDNEVDT
-34 NNNANGAE
+34 
-42 MEEIEPLPT
+42 PPT
-51 EDVIET
+51 ESEQVKPDPVDDVIET
-57 TIVKNAAIFGNN
+57 IIMKDAAIFGNN

-84 TEYLDPVTASS
+84 THHLDPVTTSV

-147 MFDDIDKFFGNK
+147 MFDDIDNFFGNQ
-159 AKMRAQTRSSNEYQN
+159 AKMRAQTRSGNEYQN

-204 EETGEETTE
+204 EDTGEETTE
-213 TFQPSDPTN
+213 TFQPSDPTD

-265 LLSCNLNYPSI
+265 LISCNLNYPSI

-311 NVVMKEVFPGGTAYK
+311 NVVMKEVFPGATAYK
-326 GVYWNH
+326 GQYWIA
-332 GNSEK
+332 GIDEK
-337 DERAFYK
+337 TGWAFDK
-344 LNGNQMEDIGFAR
+344 LNLKQKEDIGFAR
-357 AAYVY
+357 GAYVY

-382 ESPVNKNNYYIKES
+382 ESPVNKNNYYIRES
-396 YSSWGINGEL
+396 YSSWGIKGEL

-421 RKGETITSFENELE
+421 KKGETITSFENELE
-435 VTLNRNYSYENRK
+435 VTLNRNYSYDNKK

-454 EMNVNNNNLKYCGF
+454 EMNVKNNNLKYCGL
-468 VRHKKGGISKD
+468 KKGISED

-496 SNTNADISKNIEF
+496 SDTNADISKNIEF

-522 NVTGDNGGFDLSR
+522 NYYLGFDISR
-535 SILTKQKVRFKLPI
+535 SVLTKQKVRFKLPI

-596 KALDDKLTKEWNTTI
+596 KALDNKLTKEWNTTI

-646 ESPNGYPVR
+646 ESPNGYPQR
-655 KTQE
+655 KKVE

>member
-1 MNIKFKEMLKFSWV
+1 MNKTLKSIF
-15 AVLAAAMLCTSCS
+15 AIGGIVLLTSFFFTSCS
-28 IDDNDA
+28 DDDNDA

-42 MEEIEPLPT
+42 MEEIKPLPT

-57 TIVKNAAIFGNN
+57 TIVRNAAIFGNN

-147 MFDDIDKFFGNK
+147 MFDDIDNFFGNQ
-159 AKMRAQTRSSNEYQN
+159 AKMRAQTRSGNEYQN

-204 EETGEETTE
+204 EDTGEETTE
-213 TFQPSDPTN
+213 TFQPSDPTD

-265 LLSCNLNYPSI
+265 LISCNLNYPSI

-382 ESPVNKNNYYIKES
+382 ESPVNKNNYYIRES
-396 YSSWGINGEL
+396 YSSWGIKGEL

-421 RKGETITSFENELE
+421 KKGETITSFENELE
-435 VTLNRNYSYENRK
+435 VTLNRNYSYDNKK

-522 NVTGDNGGFDLSR
+522 NVTGDNDGFDLSR

-596 KALDDKLTKEWNTTI
+596 KALDNKLTKEWNTTI

-646 ESPNGYPVR
+646 DSPNGYPQR
-655 KTQE
+655 KKVE

>member
-1 MNIKFKEMLKFSWV
+1 MNKTLKSIF
-15 AVLAAAMLCTSCS
+15 AIGGIVLLTSFFFTSCAV
-28 IDDNDA
+28 DDNEVD
-34 NNNANGAE
+34 NANGAE

-57 TIVKNAAIFGNN
+57 TIVRNAAIFGNN

-84 TEYLDPVTASS
+84 TEYLDPVTATS

-147 MFDDIDKFFGNK
+147 MFDDIDNFFGNK
-159 AKMRAQTRSSNEYQN
+159 AKMRAQTRSGNEFQS

-204 EETGEETTE
+204 EDTGEETTE
-213 TFQPSDPTN
+213 TFQPSDPTD

-265 LLSCNLNYPSI
+265 LISCNLNYPYI
-276 SKYNKNFSDIKVD
+276 SKYNKDFADIKET

-296 WIITAYSFEKQMDYY
+296 WVITAYSFEKQMDYY
-311 NVVMKEVFPGGTAYK
+311 NIVMEESFPGGKAYK
-326 GVYWNH
+326 GQYWHANL
-332 GNSEK
+332 NRNNQK
-337 DERAFYK
+337 AYNK
-344 LNGNQMEDIGFAR
+344 LNMIQKKELGYAR
-357 AAYVY
+357 GAYVY

-382 ESPVNKNNYYIKES
+382 ESPVNKNNYVIKES
-396 YSSWGINGEL
+396 YSNWSISGEI
-406 GYSDGSVGGKLSFDY
+406 GYSDGSVGGKLSFNY
-421 RKGETITSFENELE
+421 SKGESITSFENELE
-435 VTLNRNYSYENRK
+435 VTLNRNYTYNNK
-448 ATYWDY
+448 KVTYWDY
-454 EMNVNNNNLKYCGF
+454 EMSVNKTLKHSGLL
-468 VRHKKGGISKD
+468 GDISKD

-485 CETKQYWEWFI
+485 CDTRQYWEWFI
-496 SNTNADISKNIEF
+496 SNTTSDISTNIEF
-509 DVVFEFPAYSAKC
+509 DVVFEFPAYSGKLNAYPVYINTESSK
-522 NVTGDNGGFDLSR
+522 

-596 KALDDKLTKEWNTTI
+596 KALDNKLTKEWNTTI

-646 ESPNGYPVR
+646 DSPNGYPQR
-655 KTQE
+655 KKVE

>member
-1 MNIKFKEMLKFSWV
+1 MNKTLKSIF
-15 AVLAAAMLCTSCS
+15 AIGGIVLLTSFFFTSCS
-28 IDDNDA
+28 DDDNDA
-34 NNNANGAE
+34 NNNNNGAE

-57 TIVKNAAIFGNN
+57 TIVRNAAIFGNN
-69 FDEVTQKVIDRLKGI
+69 FDEVTQKVIDRLKGV
-84 TEYLDPVTASS
+84 TEYLDPVTATS

-147 MFDDIDKFFGNK
+147 MFDDIDNFFGNQ
-159 AKMRAQTRSSNEYQN
+159 AKMRAQTRSGNEYQN

-204 EETGEETTE
+204 EDTGEETTE
-213 TFQPSDPTN
+213 TFQPSAPTD

-265 LLSCNLNYPSI
+265 LISCNLNYPSI

-332 GNSEK
+332 GDNEK
-337 DERAFYK
+337 TERAFYK
-344 LNGNQMEDIGFAR
+344 LNGNQMEDVGFAR

-421 RKGETITSFENELE
+421 KKGETITSFENELE
-435 VTLNRNYSYENRK
+435 VTLNRNYSYDNKK

-509 DVVFEFPAYSAKC
+509 DVVFEFPAYSAKA
-522 NVTGDNGGFDLSR
+522 NVTLYNDGFDLSR

-596 KALDDKLTKEWNTTI
+596 KALDNKLTKEWNTTI

-646 ESPNGYPVR
+646 DSPNGYPQR
-655 KTQE
+655 KKVE

>member
-1 MNIKFKEMLKFSWV
+1 MNKTLKSIF
-15 AVLAAAMLCTSCS
+15 AIGGIVLLTSFFFTSCS
-28 IDDNDA
+28 DDDNDA
-34 NNNANGAE
+34 NNNVNGAE

-57 TIVKNAAIFGNN
+57 TIVRNAAIFGNN

-84 TEYLDPVTASS
+84 TEYLDPVTATS
-95 IPENVEL
+95 ISENVEL

-147 MFDDIDKFFGNK
+147 MFDDIDNFFGNQ
-159 AKMRAQTRSSNEYQN
+159 AKMRAQTRSGNEFQS

-204 EETGEETTE
+204 EDTGEETTE
-213 TFQPSDPTN
+213 TFQPSDPTD

-265 LLSCNLNYPSI
+265 LISCNVNYPYI

-332 GNSEK
+332 GDNEK
-337 DERAFYK
+337 TERAFYK
-344 LNGNQMEDIGFAR
+344 LNGNQMEDVGFAR

-421 RKGETITSFENELE
+421 KKGETITSFENELE
-435 VTLNRNYSYENRK
+435 VTLNRNYSYDNKK

-509 DVVFEFPAYSAKC
+509 DVVFEFPAYSAKA
-522 NVTGDNGGFDLSR
+522 NVTLYNDGFDLSR
-535 SILTKQKVRFKLPI
+535 SVLTKQKVRFKLPI

-646 ESPNGYPVR
+646 ESPNGYPQR
-655 KTQE
+655 KKVE

>member
-1 MNIKFKEMLKFSWV
+1 MNKTLKSIF
-15 AVLAAAMLCTSCS
+15 AIGGIVLLTSFFFTSCS
-28 IDDNDA
+28 DDDNDA
-34 NNNANGAE
+34 NNNGAE

-57 TIVKNAAIFGNN
+57 TIVRNAAIFGNN

-84 TEYLDPVTASS
+84 TEYLDPVTATS
-95 IPENVEL
+95 ISENVEL

-147 MFDDIDKFFGNK
+147 MFDDIDNFFGNK
-159 AKMRAQTRSSNEYQN
+159 AKMRAQTRSGNEFQS

-204 EETGEETTE
+204 EDTGEETTE
-213 TFQPSDPTN
+213 TFQPSAPTD

-265 LLSCNLNYPSI
+265 LISCNLNYPSI

-332 GNSEK
+332 GDNEK
-337 DERAFYK
+337 TERAFYK
-344 LNGNQMEDIGFAR
+344 LNGNQMEDVGFAR

-421 RKGETITSFENELE
+421 KKGETITSFENELE
-435 VTLNRNYSYENRK
+435 VTLNRNYSYDNKK

-509 DVVFEFPAYSAKC
+509 DVVFEFPAYSAKA
-522 NVTGDNGGFDLSR
+522 NVTLYNDGFDLSR
-535 SILTKQKVRFKLPI
+535 SVLTKQKVRFKLPI

-596 KALDDKLTKEWNTTI
+596 KALDNKLTKEWNTTI

-646 ESPNGYPVR
+646 ESPNGYPQR
-655 KTQE
+655 KKVE

>member
-1 MNIKFKEMLKFSWV
+1 MNKTLKSIF
-15 AVLAAAMLCTSCS
+15 AIGGIVLLTSFFFTSCAV
-28 IDDNDA
+28 DDNEED
-34 NNNANGAE
+34 NANGAE

-57 TIVKNAAIFGNN
+57 TIVRNAAIFGNN

-147 MFDDIDKFFGNK
+147 MFDDIDNFFGNQ
-159 AKMRAQTRSSNEYQN
+159 AKMRAQTRSGNEFQS

-204 EETGEETTE
+204 EDTGEETTE
-213 TFQPSDPTN
+213 TFQPSAPTN

-265 LLSCNLNYPSI
+265 LISCNLNYPYI
-276 SKYNKNFSDIKVD
+276 SKYNKDFADIKET

-296 WIITAYSFEKQMDYY
+296 WVITAYSFEKQMDYY
-311 NVVMKEVFPGGTAYK
+311 NIVMEESFPGGKAYK
-326 GVYWNH
+326 GQYWHANL
-332 GNSEK
+332 NRNNQK
-337 DERAFYK
+337 AYNK
-344 LNGNQMEDIGFAR
+344 LNMIQKKELGYAR
-357 AAYVY
+357 GAYVY

-382 ESPVNKNNYYIKES
+382 ESPVNKNNYVIKES
-396 YSSWGINGEL
+396 YSNWSISGEI
-406 GYSDGSVGGKLSFDY
+406 GYSDGSVGGKLSFNY
-421 RKGETITSFENELE
+421 SKGESITSFENELE
-435 VTLNRNYSYENRK
+435 VTLNRNYTYNNK
-448 ATYWDY
+448 KVTYWDY
-454 EMNVNNNNLKYCGF
+454 EMSVNKTLKHSGLL
-468 VRHKKGGISKD
+468 GDISKD

-485 CETKQYWEWFI
+485 CDTRQYWEWFI
-496 SNTNADISKNIEF
+496 SNTTSDISTNIEF
-509 DVVFEFPAYSAKC
+509 DVVFEFPAYSGKLNAYPVYINTESSK
-522 NVTGDNGGFDLSR
+522 

-596 KALDDKLTKEWNTTI
+596 KALDNKLTKEWNTTI

-646 ESPNGYPVR
+646 ESPNGYPQR
-655 KTQE
+655 KKVE

>member
-1 MNIKFKEMLKFSWV
+1 MNKTLKSIF
-15 AVLAAAMLCTSCS
+15 AIGGIVLLTSFFFTSCTD
-28 IDDNDA
+28 DDNDA
-34 NNNANGAE
+34 NNNVNGAE

-57 TIVKNAAIFGNN
+57 TIVRNAAIFGNN
-69 FDEVTQKVIDRLKGI
+69 FDEVTQKVIDRLKGV
-84 TEYLDPVTASS
+84 TEYLDPVTATS
-95 IPENVEL
+95 ISENVEL

-147 MFDDIDKFFGNK
+147 MFDDIDNFFGNQ
-159 AKMRAQTRSSNEYQN
+159 AKMRAQTRSGNEFQS

-193 NDEPIEQTFVN
+193 NDKPIEQTFVN
-204 EETGEETTE
+204 EDTGEETTE
-213 TFQPSDPTN
+213 TFQPSAPTN

-332 GNSEK
+332 GDNEK
-337 DERAFYK
+337 TERAFYK
-344 LNGNQMEDIGFAR
+344 LNGNQMEDVGFAR

-421 RKGETITSFENELE
+421 KKGETITSFENELE
-435 VTLNRNYSYENRK
+435 VTLNRNYSYDNKK

-509 DVVFEFPAYSAKC
+509 DVVFEFPAYSAKA
-522 NVTGDNGGFDLSR
+522 NVTLYNDGFDLSR

-596 KALDDKLTKEWNTTI
+596 KALDNKLTKEWNTTI

-646 ESPNGYPVR
+646 DSPNGYPQR
-655 KTQE
+655 KKVE

>member
-1 MNIKFKEMLKFSWV
+1 MNIKFKQMLKFSWV

-28 IDDNDA
+28 DDDNDA
-34 NNNANGAE
+34 NNNNGAE

-57 TIVKNAAIFGNN
+57 TIVRNAAIFGNN

-84 TEYLDPVTASS
+84 TEYLDPVTATS
-95 IPENVEL
+95 ISENVEL

-117 VMAIKEAFQRGAT
+117 LMAIKEAFQRGAT

-147 MFDDIDKFFGNK
+147 MFDDIDNFFGNQ
-159 AKMRAQTRSSNEYQN
+159 AKMRAQTRSGNEFQS

-204 EETGEETTE
+204 ENTGEETTE
-213 TFQPSDPTN
+213 TFQPSDPTD

-241 ETVRAKTR
+241 ETIRAKTR

-332 GNSEK
+332 GDNEK
-337 DERAFYK
+337 TERAFYK
-344 LNGNQMEDIGFAR
+344 LNGNQMEDVGFAR

-421 RKGETITSFENELE
+421 KKGETITSFEKELE
-435 VTLNRNYSYENRK
+435 VTLNRNYSYDNKK

-509 DVVFEFPAYSAKC
+509 DVVFEFPAYSAKA
-522 NVTGDNGGFDLSR
+522 NVTLYNDGFDLSR

-549 PYRYNETYTTFAEK
+549 PYRYIETYTTFAEK
-563 SKENIADVKAV
+563 SKENVADVKAV

>member
-1 MNIKFKEMLKFSWV
+1 MLKFSWV

-28 IDDNDA
+28 DDDNDA
-34 NNNANGAE
+34 NNNNGAE

-57 TIVKNAAIFGNN
+57 TIVRNAAIFGNN

-84 TEYLDPVTASS
+84 TEYLDPVTATS

-147 MFDDIDKFFGNK
+147 MFDDIDNFFGNQ
-159 AKMRAQTRSSNEYQN
+159 AKMRAQTRSGNEYQN

-213 TFQPSDPTN
+213 TFQPSDPTD

-326 GVYWNH
+326 GVYWNY

-421 RKGETITSFENELE
+421 KKGETITSFENELE
-435 VTLNRNYSYENRK
+435 VTLNRNYTYDNKK

-522 NVTGDNGGFDLSR
+522 NVTGDNNGFDLSR

>member
-1 MNIKFKEMLKFSWV
+1 MNIRFKQMLKFSWV

-28 IDDNDA
+28 DDDNDA
-34 NNNANGAE
+34 NNNNGAE

-57 TIVKNAAIFGNN
+57 TIVRNAAIFGNN

-84 TEYLDPVTASS
+84 TEYLDPVTATS
-95 IPENVEL
+95 ISENVEL

-147 MFDDIDKFFGNK
+147 MFDDIDNFFGNQ
-159 AKMRAQTRSSNEYQN
+159 AKMRAQTRSGNEYQN

-213 TFQPSDPTN
+213 TFQPSDPTD

-326 GVYWNH
+326 GVYWNY

-421 RKGETITSFENELE
+421 KKGETITSFENELE
-435 VTLNRNYSYENRK
+435 VTLNRNYSYDNKK

-522 NVTGDNGGFDLSR
+522 NVTGDNNGFDLSR

-563 SKENIADVKAV
+563 SKENVADVKAV

>member
-1 MNIKFKEMLKFSWV
+1 MNIRFKQMLKFSWV

-28 IDDNDA
+28 DDDNDA
-34 NNNANGAE
+34 NNNNGAE

-57 TIVKNAAIFGNN
+57 TIVRNAAIFGNN

-84 TEYLDPVTASS
+84 TEYLDPVTATS

-147 MFDDIDKFFGNK
+147 MFDDIDNFFGNQ
-159 AKMRAQTRSSNEYQN
+159 AKMRAQTRSGNEYQN

-213 TFQPSDPTN
+213 TFQPSDPTD

-326 GVYWNH
+326 GVYY

-396 YSSWGINGEL
+396 YSSWGIKGEL

-421 RKGETITSFENELE
+421 KKGETITSFENELE
-435 VTLNRNYSYENRK
+435 VTLNRNYSYDNKK

-522 NVTGDNGGFDLSR
+522 NVTGDNNGFDLSR
-535 SILTKQKVRFKLPI
+535 SVLTKQKVRFKLPI

-596 KALDDKLTKEWNTTI
+596 KALDNKLTKEWNTTI

-646 ESPNGYPVR
+646 DSPNGYPQREKV
-655 KTQE
+655 E

>member
-1 MNIKFKEMLKFSWV
+1 MNKTLKSIF
-15 AVLAAAMLCTSCS
+15 AIGGIVLLTSFFFTSCAV
-28 IDDNDA
+28 DDNEVD
-34 NNNANGAE
+34 NANGAE

-57 TIVKNAAIFGNN
+57 TIVRNAAIFGNN

-84 TEYLDPVTASS
+84 TEYLDPVTATS

-147 MFDDIDKFFGNK
+147 MFDDIDNFFGNK
-159 AKMRAQTRSSNEYQN
+159 AKMRAQTRSGNEFQS

-193 NDEPIEQTFVN
+193 NDKPIEQTFVN
-204 EETGEETTE
+204 EDTGEETTE
-213 TFQPSDPTN
+213 TFQPSDPTD

-265 LLSCNLNYPSI
+265 LISCNLNYPYI
-276 SKYNKNFSDIKVD
+276 SKYNKDFADIKET

-296 WIITAYSFEKQMDYY
+296 WVITAYSFEKQMDYY
-311 NVVMKEVFPGGTAYK
+311 NIVMEESFPGGKAYK
-326 GVYWNH
+326 GQYWHANL
-332 GNSEK
+332 NRNNQK
-337 DERAFYK
+337 AYNK
-344 LNGNQMEDIGFAR
+344 LNMIQKKELGYAR
-357 AAYVY
+357 GAYVY

-382 ESPVNKNNYYIKES
+382 ESPVNKNNYVIKES
-396 YSSWGINGEL
+396 YSNWSISGEI
-406 GYSDGSVGGKLSFDY
+406 GYSDGSVGGKLSFNY
-421 RKGETITSFENELE
+421 SKGESITSFENELE
-435 VTLNRNYSYENRK
+435 VTLNRNYTYNNK
-448 ATYWDY
+448 KVTYWDY
-454 EMNVNNNNLKYCGF
+454 EMSVNKTLKHSGLL
-468 VRHKKGGISKD
+468 GDISKD

-485 CETKQYWEWFI
+485 CDTRQYWEWFI
-496 SNTNADISKNIEF
+496 SNTTSDISTNIEF
-509 DVVFEFPAYSAKC
+509 DVVFEFPAYSGKLNAYPVYINTESSK
-522 NVTGDNGGFDLSR
+522 

-646 ESPNGYPVR
+646 DSPNGYPQR
-655 KTQE
+655 KKVE